1 MPQMFQATYAEK
13 KTFFPFGENMIIGFL
28 GETVVENWKQDNAPE
43 DAPAITGYSYTGPRT
58 DGGTLLPCS
67 DPTDYGCVTN
77 AIIRSR
83 YSESE
88 ELAIH
93 RHYVNSFQEHE
104 SEWLEYNQFCE
115 SAKLLAK
122 KWLGIE

>member
-43 DAPAITGYSYTGPRT
+43 DAPAITGYSYTGPRK

-83 YSESE
+83 YSMSE

-93 RHYVNSFQEHE
+93 RHYAGDPENHAP
-104 SEWLEYNQFCE
+104 EWAEYNAFCE
-115 SAKLLAK
+115 SAKTLAK
-122 KWLGIE
+122 NWLGIE